1 MIKRKSDYKSKTQ
14 TARTIKKKVRE
25 LLIDYRVDEIV
36 GYFDNEP
43 RVRRALMSLLF
54 DKDPGICMRAVFALG
69 KVSGLEAKTDMEAV
83 RETIRKILW
92 QMGEESGGLC
102 WYGSEAIGEILINVP
117 ELVND
122 FWNILVVYT
131 KEEPFERGSYRA
143 LFRLAGEYGKLGDDI
158 IEAFVNGLS
167 ESDPAIRI
175 YSLLGLSRIGA
186 DETEIAD
193 RLVGDNAT
201 AEIFDNET
209 GEFKTHIVAE
219 TASDV
224 LESFSGS

>member
-1 MIKRKSDYKSKTQ
+1 MIKRKSDYTVKSQ
-14 TARTIKKKVRE
+14 SARSIKSRVRQ
-25 LLIDYRVDEIV
+25 LLVDYRIDEIV
-36 GYFDNEP
+36 DYFNDEP

-54 DKDPGICMRAVFALG
+54 DSDPKICMRSVFTLG
-69 KVSGLEAKTDMEAV
+69 RVSGREAESDADAA

-143 LFRLAGEYGKLGDDI
+143 LYRLSGEYGKLGDDHTT
-158 IEAFVNGLS
+158 AFVSGL
-167 ESDPAIRI
+167 EEHDPAIRI
-175 YSLLGLSRIGA
+175 YSLLGLSLIGA
-186 DETEIAD
+186 DEITIADSLVEDKSETEIF
-193 RLVGDNAT
+193 
-201 AEIFDNET
+201 ENET
-209 GEFKTHIVAE
+209 GEFEKRTVG
-219 TASDV
+219 TVASDV
-224 LESFSGS
+224 LESFSGP